1 MTGKN
6 GGAREGAG
14 RPQGSRSILSI
25 AARERLDDM
34 NCDPLRTMAEIMSEA
49 RANDDN
55 HLALAAAK
63 ELAKYVAPVLKS
75 IEHKIE
81 GDVKHD
87 HAFSIQFIAPTTN
100 YIDSSEIEEAKL
112 IE

>member
-1 MTGKN
+1 MGVKDSAKN
-6 GGAREGAG
+6 IGG
-14 RPQGSRSILSI
+14 RPVGSKSKLSQR
-25 AARERLDDM
+25 AAERLDAM
-34 NCDPLRTMAEIMSEA
+34 NCDPLEGMARIAEECI
-49 RANDDN
+49 RDGDR
-55 HLALAAAK
+55 ALAGAMYK
-63 ELAKYVAPVLKS
+63 ELAKYVAPQLKS
-75 IEHKIE
+75 VEYKVE

>member
-1 MTGKN
+1 MASK
-6 GGAREGAG
+6 GGVQVGAG
-14 RPQGSRSILSI
+14 RPKGVKNKINMEASKRL
-25 AARERLDDM
+25 AAM
-34 NCDPLRTMAEIMSEA
+34 NCDPLEGMARIAEECI
-49 RANDDN
+49 RDGDR
-55 HLALAAAK
+55 ALAGAMYK
-63 ELAKYVAPVLKS
+63 ELAKYVAPQLKS
-75 IEHKIE
+75 VEYKVE